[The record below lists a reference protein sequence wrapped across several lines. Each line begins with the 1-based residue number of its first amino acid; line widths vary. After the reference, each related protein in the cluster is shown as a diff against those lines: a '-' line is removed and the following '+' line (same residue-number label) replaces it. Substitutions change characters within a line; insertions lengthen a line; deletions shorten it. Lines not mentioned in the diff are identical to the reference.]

1 MKMIKGKRHLIIS
14 LLAIMLFGSYG
25 SVWAALIYETCH
37 NPASDVLVNSSHPY
51 AFELD
56 LPGWD
61 FEKGLYTVATFE
73 LTYENQCG
81 LPIKAY
87 AAHPNNPGNYDIILG
102 TIPTTTY
109 GASGTETFDLL
120 SGLSEADFNAL
131 FQDQSIL
138 YAQTNCHYYFD
149 KACLHLETISTP
161 IPGSVLLLGSG
172 LLGLIGLGR
181 RRMRQE

>member
-1 MKMIKGKRHLIIS
+1 MKMIKGKRHLVIFI
-14 LLAIMLFGSYG
+14 LAIMLFWSCS
-25 SVWAALIYETCH
+25 SVWAAVTYETCH
-37 NPASDVLVNSSHPY
+37 NPASDVFVDSNHPY
-51 AFELD
+51 SFELD

-61 FEKGLYTVATFE
+61 FDKGHYTVATLE
-73 LTYENQCG
+73 LTYENQWG
-81 LPIKAY
+81 LPIKVY
-87 AAHPNNPGNYDIILG
+87 AADPDNPGTYDIFLGAIPNN
-102 TIPTTTY
+102 TY

-120 SGLSEADFNAL
+120 SGLSEADFNSL

-181 RRMRQE
+181 RRMR

>member
-1 MKMIKGKRHLIIS
+1 MMNIIKIKRNMIIS
-14 LLAIMLFGSYG
+14 ISAIMVFLSSGSA
-25 SVWAALIYETCH
+25 WAALIYETCH
-37 NPASDVLVNSSHPY
+37 NPASDVFVDSNHPY

-81 LPIKAY
+81 LDIYVY
-87 AAHPNNPGNYDIILG
+87 AADPNNPGNYDIILG
-102 TIPTTTY
+102 TIPITTS
-109 GASGTETFDLL
+109 GASGTATFDLL
-120 SGLSEADFNAL
+120 SCLNDADFNAL
-131 FQDQSIL
+131 FKDQSIL

-149 KACLHLETISTP
+149 EACLHLEAVP

-181 RRMRQE
+181 MKC